1 MNGHVLYYPFFLPIT
16 YIRYSSQFESIQFL
30 QPRSYDIPTT
40 FWNHPPLY
48 KKTHNPEQTF
58 TLHPSIRHNRVKIQ
72 TRPNPPIS
80 ERASGG
86 REAKG
91 ADKLPE
97 QTRRISS
104 SY

>member
-58 TLHPSIRHNRVKIQ
+58 TLHPSIRHNCVKIQ

-80 ERASGG
+80 ERASGR
-86 REAKG
+86 RE